1 MFNCLGST
9 FCDRIAPSKAAWKL
23 DTSSNT
29 LKLLRWLV
37 IPRILLGIT
46 SLSFWFPS
54 FFSFLP
60 LFLSFSPFLFSFL
73 KKGRRGNGNEEK
85 SIFLLP
91 ISAETFDEWETN
103 GLNKHEKFFVALAY
117 SSAKLEDMRYHVCKM
132 CDAEYFST
140 DVMSDFCDTCASK
153 YNDC

>member
-1 MFNCLGST
+1 MNFEVFNRIIFDNQMCIASCLSDSYVCAALT
-9 FCDRIAPSKAAWKL
+9 VREILEIVPSVKEIM
-23 DTSSNT
+23 DSNN
-29 LKLLRWLV
+29 
-37 IPRILLGIT
+37 
-46 SLSFWFPS
+46 LSDIS
-54 FFSFLP
+54 FDIYEFVYD
-60 LFLSFSPFLFSFL
+60 
-73 KKGRRGNGNEEK
+73 
-85 SIFLLP
+85 LP

-140 DVMSDFCDTCASK
+140 DVMSDFCDTCVSK